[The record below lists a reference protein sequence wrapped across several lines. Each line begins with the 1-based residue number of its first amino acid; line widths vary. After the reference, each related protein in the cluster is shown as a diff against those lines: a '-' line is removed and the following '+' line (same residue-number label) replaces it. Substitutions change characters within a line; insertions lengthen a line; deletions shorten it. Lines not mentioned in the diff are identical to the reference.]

1 MNNYLQKILLLIFL
15 VLSTNL
21 IAQNYLISGA
31 GSTGVNGTYVPDG
44 TNNYRYP
51 RWKLSGGSNYLST
64 DGGRWYI
71 TNNDGSNP
79 FDPSSKEFYRNRNFS
94 STPPLTG
101 WEIARDGDS
110 PAPTVGIA
118 APTLNYSSVI
128 FTEASNNDG
137 SINNSQP
144 VIITHN
150 NFGGDSFTGSN
161 GDDFVTDGKVIVSNL
176 SPGITAV
183 IIRTSATTLSV
194 SLLGNASLHKD
205 ANDVRNLT
213 FTFQNSAFSANAA
226 SSVSNATKND
236 VTINY
241 FQEYSIGIGGDY
253 TTITSALAAFSSFNS
268 DGNVLNLAA
277 QTFTEKNL
285 NISNLTIRGQGA
297 GSTIVQAA
305 ASQGIANVG
314 GVFFTSNTV
323 ILEGLTVR
331 HGNSAAGAGIRNE
344 GSLTVNNCNI
354 SNNDAWQQ
362 GGAIFNENQSGNLVV
377 SLIINNSTISNNTA
391 SQYGSGIVLWGS
403 NNASCTMTN
412 CTVFGNTSGNPGAL
426 VSWDSTTPFTIIN
439 STISGNDAGLYSTY
453 GGTFIVQNSIIANN
467 NDKDY
472 RFLNSGTVI
481 DNGYNIV
488 ETQINFKFN
497 NHTDILYSHDYLGNV
512 EGASGLGWNR
522 NDASI
527 TGGLNLSSTLSD
539 NSTLN
544 GTQTL
549 ALSSG
554 SFAIDAGTNSG
565 APSKDQRGYYRNNTK
580 VIGAYAFGGSSINGT
595 SLPVITPGQTFTYTE
610 NQSANYP
617 IGTVSTNDNSG
628 TYILSITGGNDS
640 GYFAIDSS
648 TGFLTLTSAGASSQ
662 ANDYENGFNSYSL
675 TIKATDAAS
684 NSATETVVVNVTD
697 VDEDS
702 DGDGIDNNL
711 DNCPSTANANQAD
724 TDSDGVGDLC
734 DNCNVISNSNQLD
747 TDGDGIGNVCDEDD
761 DNDGVTD
768 TEDTFPLDATESADT
783 DGDGIGDNAD
793 TDDDNDGVL
802 DTVDNCIYTPNA
814 DQLDTD
820 ADGTGNVCDTDD
832 DGDGFS
838 DADEITCGT
847 DPLLASSKPLDTD
860 NDGIANCIDTDD
872 DNNGYLDTDEI
883 ACGSDSLNTTST
895 PLDTDSDFI
904 PNCIDTDDDNDS
916 YLDESD
922 AFPLDATEW
931 LDTDA
936 DGTGNNADT
945 DDDGDGQ
952 LDTDEIACGSDPL
965 DLNSFSGDIDED
977 GITDCEDLDN
987 DNDGVVDT
995 SDAFPLDPLEWTD
1008 TDADGI
1014 GNNADTD
1021 DDGDG
1026 FSDLDELEC
1035 NTDPLDKTVL
1045 PGDLDGDGIADCKD
1059 TDIDGDGC
1067 INTQDVFPTNSN
1079 ECFDTDGDGLGDN
1092 FEVDDDNDGYLDKN
1106 DVFPLDPNEWAD
1118 ADNDGIG
1125 DNADLDDNNDG
1136 FEDEKLFISGVLTPN
1151 SGGLESTWKIINI
1164 ERYPNARIRVYNKN
1178 GQEVFSAINYRN
1190 DWRGTHKT
1198 NGSPLPA
1205 SSYYYII
1212 APINGGDTSDGWLY
1226 ITY

>member
-1 MNNYLQKILLLIFL
+1 MNNFLRRILLLIFL

-44 TNNYRYP
+44 TIYGFP
-51 RWKLSGGSNYLST
+51 RWKLSGGSNYL
-64 DGGRWYI
+64 GNYVGRWQI
-71 TNNDGSNP
+71 SNNDGSNP
-79 FDPSSKEFYRNRNFS
+79 FDPSSKVFYENRNFS

-101 WEIARDGDS
+101 WEIARYGDR
-110 PAPTVGIA
+110 PAPTLIIA
-118 APTLNYSSVI
+118 APTLNYNSLI

-150 NFGGDSFTGSN
+150 NFGGDTFTGSN

-194 SLLGNASLHKD
+194 SLLGNATLHKD

-362 GGAIFNENQSGNLVV
+362 GGGIFNENQSGNLVV

-648 TGFLTLTSAGASSQ
+648 TGSLTLTSAGASSQ

-675 TIKATDAAS
+675 TIQATDAAS
-684 NSATETVVVNVTD
+684 NTAAETIIINLTD

-724 TDSDGVGDLC
+724 TDGDGVGDLC
-734 DNCNVISNSNQLD
+734 DNCAVISNSNQLD

-768 TEDTFPLDATESADT
+768 TDDTFPLDASESTDT

-802 DTVDNCIYTPNA
+802 DTVDNCVYTPNA

-820 ADGTGNVCDTDD
+820 ADGIGNVCDTDD

-838 DADEITCGT
+838 DADEISCGT
-847 DPLLASSKPLDTD
+847 DPLLAVSKPLDTD
-860 NDGIANCIDTDD
+860 NDGIPDCVDTDD
-872 DNNGYLDTDEI
+872 DGDGYSDTDETT
-883 ACGSDSLNTTST
+883 CGSDPLDATSK
-895 PLDTDSDFI
+895 PLDTDSDGI
-904 PNCIDTDDDNDS
+904 ANCIDTDDDNDS

-922 AFPLDATEW
+922 AFPLDASEW

-936 DGTGNNADT
+936 DGIGNKADT
-945 DDDGDGQ
+945 DDDNDGQ
-952 LDTDEIACGSDPL
+952 LDTDEIACGSDPSVASSMSL
-965 DLNSFSGDIDED
+965 DTDED
-977 GITDCEDLDN
+977 SIPNCVDTDD
-987 DNDGVVDT
+987 DNDGVEDT
-995 SDAFPLDPLEWTD
+995 SDTFPLDPAEWAD
-1008 TDADGI
+1008 TDADGL

-1021 DDGDG
+1021 DDNDG
-1026 FSDLDELEC
+1026 FTDLDELTC
-1035 NTDPLDKTVL
+1035 DSDPLNKFSKPKDQDN
-1045 PGDLDGDGIADCKD
+1045 DLIPDCFDPDRDGDGYL
-1059 TDIDGDGC
+1059 
-1067 INTQDVFPTNSN
+1067 NTNDAFPDDSS
-1079 ECFDTDGDGLGDN
+1079 EWEDTDGDGLGNN
-1092 FEVDDDNDGYLDKN
+1092 FEVDDDNDGYLDTN
-1106 DVFPLDPNEWAD
+1106 DAFPLDPNEWAD

-1125 DNADLDDNNDG
+1125 DNADPDDNNDG
-1136 FEDEKLFISGVLTPN
+1136 FEDDKVFTSGVLTPG
-1151 SGGLESTWKIINI
+1151 SGGLEDTWKIINI
-1164 ERYPNARIRVYNKN
+1164 EQYPVNRVSVYDKN
-1178 GQEVFSAINYRN
+1178 GNVVFTTAKYKNN
-1190 DWRGTHKT
+1190 WRGTF
-1198 NGSPLPA
+1198 NNSANPLPA
-1205 SSYYYII
+1205 GSYYYVINLN
-1212 APINGGDTSDGWLY
+1212 NGGEQIKGWLY

>member
-1 MNNYLQKILLLIFL
+1 MNNFLRRILLLIFL

-31 GSTGVNGTYVPDG
+31 GSTEVNGTYVPDG
-44 TNNYRYP
+44 TNNYGYP

-71 TNNDGSNP
+71 TNNGDFN
-79 FDPSSKEFYRNRNFS
+79 PSSKEFYRNRNFS

-101 WEIARDGDS
+101 WEIARYGAM
-110 PAPTVGIA
+110 PAPTLGIA
-118 APTLNYSSVI
+118 APTLNYNSLI

-150 NFGGDSFTGSN
+150 NFGGDTFTGSN

-183 IIRTSATTLSV
+183 IIRTSATTLSA

-213 FTFQNSAFSANAA
+213 FTFQDSAFSANAA

-253 TTITSALAAFSSFNS
+253 TTITSAVAAFSSFNS

-305 ASQGIANVG
+305 TSQGIANVG

-331 HGNSAAGAGIRNE
+331 HGNSYAGAGIRNE

-354 SNNDAWQQ
+354 SNNDAYVH
-362 GGAIFNENQSGNLVV
+362 GGGIFNENQSGNLVV

-527 TGGLNLSSTLSD
+527 TGSLNLSSTLSD

-595 SLPVITPGQTFTYTE
+595 SLPVITLGQTFTYTE

-617 IGTVSTNDNSG
+617 IGTVSTNDNSVS
-628 TYILSITGGNDS
+628 YILSITGGNDS

-648 TGFLTLTSAGASSQ
+648 TGSLTLTSAGASSQ

-675 TIKATDAAS
+675 TIQATDAAS
-684 NSATETVVVNVTD
+684 NKAAETIIINLTD

-724 TDSDGVGDLC
+724 TDGDGVGDLC
-734 DNCNVISNSNQLD
+734 DNCAVISNSNQLD

-768 TEDTFPLDATESADT
+768 TDDTFPLDATESADT

-793 TDDDNDGVL
+793 IDDDNDGIL
-802 DTVDNCIYTPNA
+802 DTVDNCVYTPNA

-820 ADGTGNVCDTDD
+820 ADGIGNVCDTDD

-860 NDGIANCIDTDD
+860 NDAIPNCVDTDD
-872 DNNGYLDTDEI
+872 DGDGYSDTDEI
-883 ACGSDSLNTTST
+883 ACGSDSLDATSK
-895 PLDTDSDFI
+895 PLDTDLDII
-904 PNCIDTDDDNDS
+904 PNCIDPDDDNDG
-916 YLDESD
+916 YLDEND
-922 AFPLDATEW
+922 AFPLDASEW

-936 DGTGNNADT
+936 DGIGNKADT

-952 LDTDEIACGSDPL
+952 LDTDEIACGSDPSVASSMSL
-965 DLNSFSGDIDED
+965 DTDED
-977 GITDCEDLDN
+977 SIPNCVDTDD

-995 SDAFPLDPLEWTD
+995 SDNFPLDPAEWTD

-1021 DDGDG
+1021 DDNDG
-1026 FSDLDELEC
+1026 FTDLDELAC
-1035 NTDPLDKTVL
+1035 DSDPLNKFSKPKDQDN
-1045 PGDLDGDGIADCKD
+1045 DLIPDCFDPDRDGDGYL
-1059 TDIDGDGC
+1059 
-1067 INTQDVFPTNSN
+1067 NTNDAFPDDSS
-1079 ECFDTDGDGLGDN
+1079 EWEDTDGDGLGNN
-1092 FEVDDDNDGYLDKN
+1092 FEVDDDNDGYLDTN
-1106 DVFPLDPNEWAD
+1106 DAFPLDPNEWAD

-1125 DNADLDDNNDG
+1125 DNADPDDNNDG
-1136 FEDEKLFISGVLTPN
+1136 FEDDKVFTSGVLTPG
-1151 SGGLESTWKIINI
+1151 SGGLEDTWKIINI
-1164 ERYPNARIRVYNKN
+1164 EQYPVNRVSVYDKN
-1178 GQEVFSAINYRN
+1178 GNVVFTTAKYKNN
-1190 DWRGTHKT
+1190 WRGTF
-1198 NGSPLPA
+1198 NNSANPLPA
-1205 SSYYYII
+1205 GSYYYVINLN
-1212 APINGGDTSDGWLY
+1212 NGGEQIKGWLY